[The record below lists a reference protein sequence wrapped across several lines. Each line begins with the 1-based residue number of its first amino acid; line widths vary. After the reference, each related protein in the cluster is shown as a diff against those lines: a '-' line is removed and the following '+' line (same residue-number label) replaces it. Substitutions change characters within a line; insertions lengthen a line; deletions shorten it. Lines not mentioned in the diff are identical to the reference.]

1 MNTNGEV
8 AGDLFHLHVYLQQ
21 IIFLQLLFAYRWVNG
36 IKTFCRGGGGESL
49 RKKSNLRSTNPSLEQ
64 VHIGCTVLCV
74 CAATAGRHTDIAGR
88 ARRDWFLSFL
98 ERNKVAILDIF
109 LLKCTLC
116 CILSMQGSHKKHVT

>member
-21 IIFLQLLFAYRWVNG
+21 IIFLQLLFAYRWVNA

-74 CAATAGRHTDIAGR
+74 CAATAGRHTDACMR
-88 ARRDWFLSFL
+88 KTATLQEERDVIGFFLFL
-98 ERNKVAILDIF
+98 KETRS
-109 LLKCTLC
+109 
-116 CILSMQGSHKKHVT
+116 LSWTFFY